1 MRARRNGTRSVILL
15 CIVSVIAI
23 ACFAVADVAA
33 AEQPWP
39 ASSVLR
45 ARDLTPFG
53 LLRLDMRPA
62 TMHAD
67 PVDRWTFELQ
77 AAYQNTFIASENV
90 KTYLQN
96 RNAGRAPIRPQDVQ
110 AILALPGDAYYL
122 DVEVGAVDLVL
133 RRGLTEALGVFFEL
147 PYLHYSE
154 GRFDSWI
161 EAFHSAFGMGQMG
174 RDLVARDRFQMIYR
188 LGDVQ
193 HAQLDRDREGGFGD
207 PIVGVRYA
215 SPWRGPW
222 DLTVETAM
230 KLAVAGQRPLLS
242 TGKHDIG
249 AQAALQRR
257 SGRHALY
264 GSLSA
269 VYYSGG
275 MPESPEAQV
284 IPTLVLAYTFAAT
297 HQTSFVVQSY
307 TSRSVVR
314 DTGLSELKANK
325 YQLSFGVQ
333 SRIRDWK
340 WSLALTENI
349 ANFDNTPD
357 IGAQLALTH

>member
-1 MRARRNGTRSVILL
+1 MRHVSSLIAYLL
-15 CIVSVIAI
+15 LLGAP
-23 ACFAVADVAA
+23 AVAS
-33 AEQPWP
+33 AEGWP
-39 ASSVLR
+39 EPAVLR

-67 PVDRWTFELQ
+67 PVDRWTFEVQ

-96 RNAGRAPIRPQDVQ
+96 RDAGRAPIRPQDAQ

-122 DVEVGAVDLVL
+122 DVEVGTVDLVL
-133 RRGLTEALGVFFEL
+133 RRGLTETLGVFFEL
-147 PYLHYSE
+147 PYLHYGE

-161 EAFHSAFGMGQMG
+161 EGFHSAFGMGQMG
-174 RDLVARDRFQMIYR
+174 RDLVARNRFQMIYR

-193 HAQLDRDREGGFGD
+193 HAQLDREGEGGFGD
-207 PIVGVRYA
+207 PLVGIRYA
-215 SPWRGPW
+215 PSGRGAW
-222 DLTVETAM
+222 DVTVETAM
-230 KLAVAGQRPLLS
+230 KVAVAGQRPLLS

-249 AQAALQRR
+249 AQTALQRR
-257 SGRHALY
+257 AGRHALY
-264 GSLSA
+264 ASLSA

-275 MPESPEAQV
+275 VPESPEAQL
-284 IPTLVLAYTFAAT
+284 IPTLVLAYNFAVT
-297 HQTSFVVQSY
+297 RQTSFVVQSY
-307 TSRSVVR
+307 ASRSVVR
-314 DTGLSELKANK
+314 DTTLSELKANK

-357 IGAQLALTH
+357 IGAQLTLTR